1 MATWKMSGTY
11 IEYCSCEPGC
21 SCNFKGVPNSPGGNC
36 EALISH
42 RIEEGTF
49 DGLDLAGA
57 KVSWAL
63 WWPGAIHEGGGRGHA
78 FVDASDDQYEI
89 LSRIWSGEEGYSL
102 YEIFN
107 STLEKPTSVE
117 RKAIDLDVNGKNSRV
132 TIGDAIEAVMTP
144 LLNPVSGEE
153 NNVRI
158 VLEDGFIWA
167 DGEIATNE
175 RVHVDTPEVKFD
187 LAGSHAVFAP
197 FSYAN

>member
-1 MATWKMSGTY
+1 MASWKISGTY
-11 IEYCSCEPGC
+11 IEFCNCEAGC
-21 SCNFKGVPNSPGGNC
+21 GCNFKGSPNSPEGNC

-63 WWPGAIHEGGGRGHA
+63 WWPGAIHDGGGRGHV
-78 FVDASDDQYEI
+78 FVDAADDQADA
-89 LSRIWSGEEGYSL
+89 LGRIWRGEEGYSL
-102 YEIFN
+102 FEIFN
-107 STLEKPTSVE
+107 STLAEPTAVE
-117 RKAIDLDVNGKNSRV
+117 RTAVDLDIAGKRSRV
-132 TIGDAIEAVMTP
+132 TIGDAVEAVMTP

-158 VLEDGFIWA
+158 VKDGGFIWA

-175 RVHVDTPEVKFD
+175 QLRVETPEVSFEVS
-187 LAGSHAVFAP
+187 GRHSVFAP